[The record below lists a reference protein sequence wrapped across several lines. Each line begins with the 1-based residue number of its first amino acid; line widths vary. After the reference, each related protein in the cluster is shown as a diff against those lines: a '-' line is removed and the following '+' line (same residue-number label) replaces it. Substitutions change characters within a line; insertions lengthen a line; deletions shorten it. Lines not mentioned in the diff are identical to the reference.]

1 MLYMN
6 PTQIRGGRGKSLE
19 SLEEGMAGGGGGGT
33 SSFVTPAPPPGW
45 RHRSYDDGD
54 ITPTNETLPLH
65 EGGGTLPRPRGLVR
79 PRPIAKIPAT
89 FCPAYRPESVT
100 FMYITI
106 KLENF
111 LNLCKDDTF

>member
-1 MLYMN
+1 
-6 PTQIRGGRGKSLE
+6 
-19 SLEEGMAGGGGGGT
+19 MAGGGGGGT

-100 FMYITI
+100 NEQVTLVFIP
-106 KLENF
+106 N
-111 LNLCKDDTF
+111 